1 MHPYPYTGRGFLREN
16 DGTVVTFDVPNAT
29 ATQATAMNDA
39 GDITGYYLDA
49 SGNSHGFIRYSLD
62 STPPVTTAS
71 PSPGPNS
78 NGWNNTDVTVTLS
91 STDNEPGGTG
101 VKQIQYAL
109 TGAQPLDAQTVVGTT
124 ASVTISAEGLTT
136 LTYFGTDNAGNVEQ
150 AKTLTVQ
157 IDKTPPVISG
167 MPAPGCAL
175 RPPNHKLVAVT
186 TVAAADALSGVVPG
200 SFQLTGTS
208 NEPSDPNNPDVV
220 IAPNSSGGFAVQL
233 RAERLGSGTGRTY
246 TLNATATDL
255 AGNTATSTAVCVVP
269 RTSRTSS
276 NRTIN
281 APTKLGPFLRR
292 DKLTDMVV
300 GLEQLWSKPRMAH
313 NS

>member
-1 MHPYPYTGRGFLREN
+1 
-16 DGTVVTFDVPNAT
+16 
-29 ATQATAMNDA
+29 
-39 GDITGYYLDA
+39 
-49 SGNSHGFIRYSLD
+49 
-62 STPPVTTAS
+62 
-71 PSPGPNS
+71 
-78 NGWNNTDVTVTLS
+78 
-91 STDNEPGGTG
+91 
-101 VKQIQYAL
+101 
-109 TGAQPLDAQTVVGTT
+109 
-124 ASVTISAEGLTT
+124 VTISAEGLTT

-157 IDKTPPVISG
+157 IDKTPLVISG

-175 RPPNHKLVAVT
+175 WPPNHKLVAVT

-246 TLNATATDL
+246 TLNATAIDL

>member
-16 DGTVVTFDVPNAT
+16 DGTVVVFDVPNAT

-39 GDITGYYLDA
+39 GDITGSYLDA

-62 STPPVTTAS
+62 STAS

-101 VKQIQYAL
+101 VKQIQYGL

-186 TVAAADALSGVVPG
+186 TVAAADALSGVVPVVPG

-269 RTSRTSS
+269 PDQQ
-276 NRTIN
+276 NQQQQN
-281 APTKLGPFLRR
+281 
-292 DKLTDMVV
+292 
-300 GLEQLWSKPRMAH
+300 H
-313 NS
+313 

>member
-101 VKQIQYAL
+101 VKQIQYGL
-109 TGAQPLDAQTVVGTT
+109 TGAQPLDAQ
-124 ASVTISAEGLTT
+124 
-136 LTYFGTDNAGNVEQ
+136 
-150 AKTLTVQ
+150 
-157 IDKTPPVISG
+157 
-167 MPAPGCAL
+167 
-175 RPPNHKLVAVT
+175 R
-186 TVAAADALSGVVPG
+186 
-200 SFQLTGTS
+200 
-208 NEPSDPNNPDVV
+208 
-220 IAPNSSGGFAVQL
+220 
-233 RAERLGSGTGRTY
+233 
-246 TLNATATDL
+246 
-255 AGNTATSTAVCVVP
+255 
-269 RTSRTSS
+269 
-276 NRTIN
+276 
-281 APTKLGPFLRR
+281 
-292 DKLTDMVV
+292 
-300 GLEQLWSKPRMAH
+300 
-313 NS
+313 